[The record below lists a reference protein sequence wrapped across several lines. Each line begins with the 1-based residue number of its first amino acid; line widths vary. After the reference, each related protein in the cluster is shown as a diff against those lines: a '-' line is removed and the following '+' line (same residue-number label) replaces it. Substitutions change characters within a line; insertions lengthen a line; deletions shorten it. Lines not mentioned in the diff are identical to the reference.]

1 MEWTLEYRNARYINE
16 DGWIDCEI
24 THPTLGW
31 IPYTLDPNDS
41 DIVVDNNYLLQQ
53 MAINNDVEAY
63 VPPPD
68 DPNLSLTQDEIDAL
82 IKGV

>member
-24 THPTLGW
+24 IHPTLGW
-31 IPYTLDPNDS
+31 IPYTLDPNDR
-41 DIVVDNNYLLQQ
+41 DIVIDNNYLLQQ

-63 VPPPD
+63 VPPPE
-68 DPNLSLTQDEIDAL
+68 DPNLSLTQEEIDAL
-82 IKGV
+82 INGV